1 MATKDLSQPRA
12 IDSACFATGKRIG
25 RGRGTHA
32 EPILQ
37 QGDTEH
43 ILGGL
48 VRQRGTRSTA
58 QHLPLGKKQPSDF
71 GNDPDVDCKI
81 GTTKP
86 ERMTKPN
93 SA

>member
-37 QGDTEH
+37 QGDAEH

-58 QHLPLGKKQPSDF
+58 SIFHWAKSNRPTSA
-71 GNDPDVDCKI
+71 
-81 GTTKP
+81 
-86 ERMTKPN
+86 MTQVPIAK
-93 SA
+93 